1 MGGPIAT
8 GGRRQGEALRLLQL
22 RHVHQVWGGGGYAGG
37 KPPDC
42 IKARILAAALAVA
55 PTVAALSL
63 LLWDVL
69 CLLQLGMVRTFLSE
83 GGAGTW
89 QAA

>member
-1 MGGPIAT
+1 MPRAVS
-8 GGRRQGEALRLLQL
+8 GRVRPSVFFNCAMYAKCGE
-22 RHVHQVWGGGGYAGG
+22 GGGYAGG

-42 IKARILAAALAVA
+42 VKVHILAAALAVA

-69 CLLQLGMVRTFLSE
+69 RLLQLGMVRTFLSE
-83 GGAGTW
+83 GGAGPW
-89 QAA
+89 